1 MSTPATPRKVFRR
14 RNVGIDRDNDIVGKD
29 EAEVLER
36 ALEHAQA
43 VHAVHEVV
51 GTPHDLIGRARQV
64 IKDG

>member
-14 RNVGIDRDNDIVGKD
+14 RNIGIDRDNVIVGKD

-36 ALEHAQA
+36 APEHAQA
-43 VHAVHEVV
+43 VHENV
-51 GTPHDLIGRARQV
+51 GTPHDPIGRARQV